1 MTRRAPKTLKRSR
14 VFVGVCGLALR
25 RSKGAS
31 RACARRFV
39 RAGRRCRIANHLLL
53 SQAATNGSTSPGNS
67 KVLADQRM
75 GETAKVCVCVC
86 VCKCAAVR
94 IAAHLLLSQAASNG
108 STSPGDS
115 TELADQHMD
124 DSPAKPKELFFA
136 ASNDG
141 LMMQRDSKELAE
153 QHVGETSQVCVWVCL
168 WFGAVPEQGR
178 RQVCASGSSL
188 LHCRSSFAVTGGYQ

>member
-1 MTRRAPKTLKRSR
+1 MSSPFSTRTKTH
-14 VFVGVCGLALR
+14 
-25 RSKGAS
+25 
-31 RACARRFV
+31 
-39 RAGRRCRIANHLLL
+39 RC
-53 SQAATNGSTSPGNS
+53 
-67 KVLADQRM
+67 
-75 GETAKVCVCVC
+75 VCVCVC
-86 VCKCAAVR
+86 VRVGVVPEQRHLTGVCVRVGVVAAVR

-178 RQVCASGSSL
+178 RQVCACGSAL
-188 LHCRSSFAVTGGYQ
+188 PHCQSPFAVTGGYQ